1 MKIRSCCIVFS
12 LFAITILPSSF
23 VTDRPSELA
32 KLMKQMLV
40 YIQQE
45 KKQIEKN
52 QPAHIFPAT
61 VQKVNKAKITVGKK
75 LSNEHEKYVSDFF
88 QKLNDYYSVKDS
100 ADRVVSFNLMVS
112 SCVSCHKHECP
123 GPIQVIEKNLFKE

>member
-1 MKIRSCCIVFS
+1 MKVKSSFILFLVF
-12 LFAITILPSSF
+12 FVTIFQSSF
-23 VTDRPSELA
+23 VSDKQSELA
-32 KLMKQMLV
+32 KLMKQMLA

-45 KKQIEKN
+45 KRQIENN
-52 QPAHIFPAT
+52 QPAHRFPAT
-61 VQKVNKAKITVGKK
+61 LQKVNKAKITAEKK

-88 QKLNDYYSVKDS
+88 QKLNDYYSAKDS

-123 GPIQVIEKNLFKE
+123 GPIQVIEKSLFKE